1 MSVAADYSDLDG
13 GLVRM
18 LDRLQ
23 QEGTATKDLD
33 ADAFLREDAN
43 AVLLGL
49 LFDQRV
55 LAETA
60 FIGPLK
66 LKQRL
71 GHLDMRKIAEHDPDE
86 FKAVFSESPAVHRFT
101 NTMADRTQAV
111 ARILADEHGGDAAN
125 LWNDGA
131 DLATVEKRIQKL
143 PGFGPLKA
151 KKLKHCLYYFQDTD
165 LGANA

>member
-1 MSVAADYSDLDG
+1 MSVAADYSELDG

-23 QEGTATKDLD
+23 QEGTATKDPD
-33 ADAFLREDAN
+33 ADQLLRDDAN

-49 LFDQRV
+49 LYDQRV

-60 FIGPLK
+60 FTGPLK
-66 LKQRL
+66 LKRRL
-71 GHLDMRKIAEHDPDE
+71 GHFDMAKIADHDPDD

-111 ARILADEHGGDAAN
+111 ARILADDHGGDAAH

-131 DLATVEKRIQKL
+131 DLATVEKRVQAL

-151 KKLKHCLYYFQDTD
+151 KKLKHCLYYFQGIDLDTD
-165 LGANA
+165 G